1 LKISN
6 RSILV
11 ALGWILVQSQ
21 IQFSS
26 LITRDQGLQPIWFL
40 VVFLLTVQASI
51 LLEGIEETLKCWLV
65 SLLFSV
71 LMVFVLLSLPIL
83 FGALIMELV
92 PIIILGSVQPVVS
105 FLVIIAPLGLLG
117 CFTGQIIRNK
127 LL

>member
-1 LKISN
+1 MKISN